1 LFNTHTPLMSV
12 FYIRV
17 PMRVKLAFIQDDDYD
32 DDDDGLD
39 GGCIRS
45 HGMQKFIIFSSETAE
60 IYPFRR

>member
-1 LFNTHTPLMSV
+1 MSV